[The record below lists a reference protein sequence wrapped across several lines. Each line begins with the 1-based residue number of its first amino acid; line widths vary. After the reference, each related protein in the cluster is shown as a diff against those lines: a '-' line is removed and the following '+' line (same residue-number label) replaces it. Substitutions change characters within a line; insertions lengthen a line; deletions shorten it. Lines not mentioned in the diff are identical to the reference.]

1 MRRKQQIDQ
10 IILNAFGEDMHNGDL
25 TADTLL
31 TDDDRAHGFI
41 IAKEAGVVAG
51 LAVFERVFELLDG
64 EVTIRF
70 DKKDGDSVKNK
81 EVIGEIEGI
90 ASTILKGERT
100 ALNILQRMSGTA
112 TMTSRMVAL
121 VAGTKARVVDTRK
134 TAPNLRVLDKWA
146 VVLGGG
152 HNHRYNLS
160 DAVMIKDNHI
170 KAVGSIT
177 EAVRRAR
184 ASIPHTMT
192 IEVETENLD
201 MVKEAVEAGADIIM
215 LDNMTNEMKAEAIA
229 LIDGRAITEAS
240 GNITLETIGDVAR
253 TGVDVISSGAM
264 THSVKALDISLKF
277 D

>member
-10 IILNAFGEDMHNGDL
+10 IILNAFAEDMHNGDL

-31 TDDDRAHGFI
+31 TDSDRAHGFL

-51 LAVFERVFELLDG
+51 LEVFERVFQLLDG
-64 EVTIRF
+64 EVTITF
-70 DKKDGDSVKNK
+70 NKKDGDQVKNK
-81 EVIGEIEGI
+81 EIIGEIEGI

-112 TMTSRMVAL
+112 TMTNRMVAL
-121 VAGTKARVVDTRK
+121 VEGTNARVVDTRK

-215 LDNMTNEMKAEAIA
+215 LDNMSNEMKVEAIK